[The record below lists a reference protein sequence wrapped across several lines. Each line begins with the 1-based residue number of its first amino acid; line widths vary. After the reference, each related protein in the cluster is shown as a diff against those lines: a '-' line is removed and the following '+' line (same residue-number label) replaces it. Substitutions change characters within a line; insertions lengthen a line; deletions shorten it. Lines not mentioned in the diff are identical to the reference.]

1 MKKDHVNKLSQTVTE
16 TSNSGTVCASEK
28 DILLAR
34 LEQLYNKAVTLNKL
48 ELAYSIACKRYE
60 VAEGKLGASE
70 GIAEIPWG

>member
-16 TSNSGTVCASEK
+16 PSNSGTVCASEK

-70 GIAEIPWG
+70 GIAELPWG